1 MTYKPGQRTA
11 SDLSDNHE
19 PVYQALLTA
28 IVEHQ
33 LPPGSRLPEEA
44 LSEAFGISRT
54 GIRKVLQRLAAVQMI
69 VLTPRRGA
77 HVASPDAQEAQEIF
91 RTRSLLEIANL
102 PAVLTHCRPPHL
114 AALERLLEQERQ
126 AHRQQDG
133 AAAIRLSAAFH
144 IQLQAISGNQV
155 LTDLVTRLA
164 QRSSLVIAVWGAP
177 WQQGCR
183 CDHHDRLVDHLRG
196 GQFAP
201 LADAMQQHF
210 DHILASLRFERGA
223 AALPDFSLL
232 FAQQGA
238 AQK

>member
-1 MTYKPGQRTA
+1 MKHEPGPKTA
-11 SDLSDNHE
+11 SDLSDSHE

-44 LSEAFGISRT
+44 LAEVFGISRT

-69 VLTPRRGA
+69 SLTPRRGA
-77 HVASPDAQEAQEIF
+77 HVASPDAQEAHDIF
-91 RTRSLLEIANL
+91 HTRSLIECANL
-102 PAVLTHCRPPHL
+102 PAVIAHCQPPHL
-114 AALERLLEQERQ
+114 AALEQLLAEERQ
-126 AHRQQDG
+126 AHQQHNG

-164 QRSSLVIAVWGAP
+164 QRSSLVIAAWGAP

-183 CDHHDRLVDHLRG
+183 CDHHDRLVDYLR
-196 GQFAP
+196 AKR
-201 LADAMQQHF
+201 LTSLTDAMQQHF
-210 DHILASLRFERGA
+210 QHILASLCFERGGEV
-223 AALPDFSLL
+223 LPDFSRL
-232 FAQQGA
+232 FAPKGVPH
-238 AQK
+238 K